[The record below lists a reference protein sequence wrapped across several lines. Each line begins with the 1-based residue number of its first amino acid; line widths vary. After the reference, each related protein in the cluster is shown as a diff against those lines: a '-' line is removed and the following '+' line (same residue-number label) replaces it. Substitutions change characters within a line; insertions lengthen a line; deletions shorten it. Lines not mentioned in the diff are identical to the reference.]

1 MLGLQVIL
9 SKTVY
14 TYLSTEKPYKN
25 LTLWLI
31 IRNTTFSLT
40 FWMHIF
46 SIYRI
51 VTLLGYF
58 TDAYNGSAQ
67 HQINFGVFLSASNCI
82 IVKGFKPERTLLNI
96 LLSCVLGGKKTAC
109 LHTFSS
115 LCLKGV
121 KNLKTFYVLM
131 CFATFLKV
139 LGICSKHCPG
149 NLANC
154 LPLAWM
160 EVPLTST
167 HHFEH
172 LFAP

>member
-1 MLGLQVIL
+1 M
-9 SKTVY
+9 
-14 TYLSTEKPYKN
+14 
-25 LTLWLI
+25 
-31 IRNTTFSLT
+31 
-40 FWMHIF
+40 
-46 SIYRI
+46 
-51 VTLLGYF
+51 VTLLDYF
-58 TDAYNGSAQ
+58 TDAYNSNAQ
-67 HQINFGVFLSASNCI
+67 HQINRGVFLLASNCI

-96 LLSCVLGGKKTAC
+96 LLSCVQEEKKKNAC

-121 KNLKTFYVLM
+121 KNLKTFHVLM

-149 NLANC
+149 NFANC